1 MSKSLTDPWW
11 VKKGLSKPPTLLEAD
26 SQAKRMKAKRI
37 TDYSKALEA
46 SVYLSEFI
54 TKYELE
60 GTWDFQD
67 VLDELDTF
75 IINLMDED
83 EK

>member
-11 VKKGLSKPPTLLEAD
+11 VKKGLPGPPTLNEAD
-26 SQAKRMKAKRI
+26 SQAKRVKERN
-37 TDYSKALEA
+37 DDFEKALEA
-46 SVYLSEFI
+46 SIFLSEFI

-75 IINLMDED
+75 IINLMDEN
-83 EK
+83 EN